1 MQHHTAQPDGTV
13 KSEPLAP
20 EPPVPA
26 WITHVTRATGLIGDA
41 RMLSRSAAV
50 DRRAEGAIIAQ
61 LATAEATVALVERLG
76 EVISALNDVSAEV
89 RWARQEMP
97 QR

>member
-1 MQHHTAQPDGTV
+1 MTDETPAQ
-13 KSEPLAP
+13 AP
-20 EPPVPA
+20 ERELPVPQ
-26 WITHVTRATGLIGDA
+26 WITHVTRATALIGDA

-50 DRRAEGAIIAQ
+50 DRRAEGTIVAQ
-61 LATAEATVALVERLG
+61 LATAEATVALVERLS
-76 EVISALNDVSAEV
+76 EVISTLNDLSAEV